1 MTTIDDFIKELKSIS
16 KEKRKLPLV
25 ITTPN
30 GLMVDPKIKMK
41 FRNDIPITFDKESV
55 LEKMVMANNSVA
67 MGSGALRR

>member
-55 LEKMVMANNSVA
+55 LEKMVITW
-67 MGSGALRR
+67 